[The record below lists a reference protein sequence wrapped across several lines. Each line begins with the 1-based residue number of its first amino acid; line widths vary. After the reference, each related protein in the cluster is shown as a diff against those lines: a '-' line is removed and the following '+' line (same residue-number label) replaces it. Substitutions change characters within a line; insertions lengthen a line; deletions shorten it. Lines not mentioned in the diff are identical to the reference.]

1 MLLGHLVAMEDYLL
15 DWNLGAAPLRD
26 LLTLPVVA
34 VPKAK
39 LLVTCL
45 TLLLVRRLVF
55 SLTFLL
61 VGSLTLESR
70 VSIYNSVIKLYVEQI
85 DYLFFIST
93 CCQHSGT

>member
-45 TLLLVRRLVF
+45 TLLLVD
-55 SLTFLL
+55 
-61 VGSLTLESR
+61 SLTLE
-70 VSIYNSVIKLYVEQI
+70 
-85 DYLFFIST
+85 
-93 CCQHSGT
+93 

>member
-1 MLLGHLVAMEDYLL
+1 MLLGHLVAMGDRLL

-26 LLTLPVVA
+26 LLTLPLVA

-55 SLTFLL
+55 TLTFLL
-61 VGSLTLESR
+61 VGSLTLE
-70 VSIYNSVIKLYVEQI
+70 
-85 DYLFFIST
+85 
-93 CCQHSGT
+93 

>member
-1 MLLGHLVAMEDYLL
+1 MLLGHLVAMGDRLQ
-15 DWNLGAAPLRD
+15 DWNLGAASHTSCD

-61 VGSLTLESR
+61 VGSLTLE
-70 VSIYNSVIKLYVEQI
+70 
-85 DYLFFIST
+85 
-93 CCQHSGT
+93 